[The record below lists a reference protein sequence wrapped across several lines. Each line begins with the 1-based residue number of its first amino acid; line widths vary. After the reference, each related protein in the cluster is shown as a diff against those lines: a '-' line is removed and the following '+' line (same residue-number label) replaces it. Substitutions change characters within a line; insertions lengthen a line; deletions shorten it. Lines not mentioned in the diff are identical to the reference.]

1 MAITESIPKSDYD
14 SDDIEVLRG
23 LEPVRK
29 RPGMYIGDIGDGTG
43 LHHMVTEVVDN
54 AVDEA
59 IAGFCEN
66 IGVTIHDD
74 GSVTVFDDGRGIPTG
89 AMEQEDGQPAAT
101 VIMTTLHAGGKFSDS
116 AYKTSGGLHGV
127 GVSVVNALSDYL
139 IMTIHRDNQIYRQT
153 FENGE
158 PTSELET
165 IGSTDKT
172 GTTIRF
178 KPSDQVF
185 KSIEFR
191 YDTLLGRLREVA
203 FLNSNICIALKDERE
218 EREASDTLKFEGGIT
233 EFVAYLNQTR
243 TALNENIISIAGKR
257 DDVEIEIAMQ
267 WVNSYQ
273 ENTRCYTNNIY
284 QSDGGTHM
292 SGFRTAVT
300 KTVNKYIEEMGVA
313 KKAKVSIVGEDI
325 REGLTTVLSVKM
337 ADPSFSSQTK
347 DKLVSSEVDGTV
359 QKIVADGLKEFLDEN
374 PRHAM
379 LISEKIVNSAQSR
392 EAARKA
398 KELARR
404 KGAFDGSGL
413 PGKLSD
419 CQERDPAKSE
429 IFLVEGESAG
439 GSAKQARDRRYQ
451 AILPLKG
458 KILNVEKARL
468 DRVLSSE
475 EIRTLVSAL
484 GTGIDDDFDISKLRY
499 HRIIIMTDADVDGS
513 HIRTLLLTFF
523 YRQMPAIVEHG
534 FLYIA
539 QPPLYKVKFRKSET
553 YLKDDDALQDHILN
567 QAVKDASIEASDP
580 KSGSRTVMVE
590 NDVQQL
596 CENYLAS
603 RQAVARLSLHY
614 DRGILGVLTELP
626 RLNSQSFSDK
636 SELDIFASSLLQKIN
651 NQLNGGAKY
660 SVEVIPHHDGN
671 GAEMY
676 CIKIVKDYL
685 GGLHETII
693 NQKFAQTRAYQ
704 SITALSGE
712 TERFANQ
719 LFTVQYGS
727 KSVEVAEL
735 FESINWLMDEA
746 RKGLTIQRYKG
757 LGEMNSEQL
766 WETTM
771 DIDVRMLRR
780 VQIEDVVTTE
790 EAFEHLMGDEVPP
803 RREFIE
809 KNAFSVE
816 NLDV

>member
-1 MAITESIPKSDYD
+1 MAITELMPQSQYD

-23 LEPVRK
+23 LDPVRK

-74 GSVTVFDDGRGIPTG
+74 GSVTVSDDGRGIPTG
-89 AMEQEDGQPAAT
+89 AMEQEEGQPAAT

-127 GVSVVNALSDYL
+127 GVSVVNALSDFL
-139 IMTIHRDNQIYRQT
+139 IMTIHRDNRIYRQT

-185 KSIEFR
+185 KFIEFR
-191 YDTLLGRLREVA
+191 YETLLGRLREVA
-203 FLNSNICIALKDERE
+203 FLNSNICIELKDERE

-243 TALNENIISIAGKR
+243 TALNEKIISIAGKR

-300 KTVNKYIEEMGVA
+300 RTVSKYIEEMGVA

-374 PRHAM
+374 PRVAM

-484 GTGIDDDFDISKLRY
+484 GTGIDEDFDISKLRY

-523 YRQMPAIVEHG
+523 YRQMQPIVEHG
-534 FLYIA
+534 YLYIA

-567 QAVKDASIEASDP
+567 QAVKDAKIEASEPD
-580 KSGSRTVMVE
+580 SDSSTVIAG
-590 NDVQQL
+590 DDIQQL

-626 RLNSQSFSDK
+626 RLNSQSFADK
-636 SELDIFASSLLQKIN
+636 SELDLFALSLLQKIN
-651 NQLNGGAKY
+651 NRLNGGAKY
-660 SVEVIPHHDGN
+660 SVEVIRHHDGN

-676 CIKIVKDYL
+676 CVKIVKDYL

-704 SITALSGE
+704 SITALSSD

-719 LFTVQYGS
+719 LFTVHYGS
-727 KSVEVAEL
+727 KSVEVAGL
-735 FESINWLMDEA
+735 VESVDWLMDEA

-780 VQIEDVVTTE
+780 VQIEDLVTTE
-790 EAFEHLMGDEVPP
+790 EAFEHLMGDDVPP

-816 NLDV
+816 NLDI

>member
-139 IMTIHRDNQIYRQT
+139 VMTIHRDNQIYRQT

-203 FLNSNICIALKDERE
+203 FLNSNISIALTDERE

-580 KSGSRTVMVE
+580 ESGSRTVMIE
-590 NDVQQL
+590 DDVQQL

>member
-139 IMTIHRDNQIYRQT
+139 VMTIHRDNQIYRQT

-203 FLNSNICIALKDERE
+203 FLNSNISIALTDERE

-534 FLYIA
+534 YLYIA

-580 KSGSRTVMVE
+580 ESGSSTVMIE
-590 NDVQQL
+590 DDVQQL

>member
-203 FLNSNICIALKDERE
+203 FLNSNISIALTDERE

-580 KSGSRTVMVE
+580 ESGSSTVMIE
-590 NDVQQL
+590 DDVQQL

-636 SELDIFASSLLQKIN
+636 SELDIFASSLLQKID

>member
-139 IMTIHRDNQIYRQT
+139 VMTIHRDNQIYRQT

-185 KSIEFR
+185 KTIEFR

-203 FLNSNICIALKDERE
+203 FLNSNISIALTDERE

-580 KSGSRTVMVE
+580 ESGSSTVMIE
-590 NDVQQL
+590 DDVQQL

-727 KSVEVAEL
+727 KSVEVTEL

>member
-185 KSIEFR
+185 KTIEFR

-203 FLNSNICIALKDERE
+203 FLNSNISIALTDERE

-534 FLYIA
+534 YLYIA

-580 KSGSRTVMVE
+580 ESGSSTVMIE
-590 NDVQQL
+590 DDVQQL